1 MIKSP
6 LNYIGGKSKLLK
18 QLIPLFP
25 KNINNFIDLFAGGCN
40 VGLNVKAEQHYF
52 NDNLVPLI
60 NLYKTFLS
68 SNTDDTIKYIKN
80 RISELKLS
88 KKNKQ
93 GYNQLRFEYNKTK
106 EPLDLFVLICFSFN
120 HQIRYNNKHE
130 FNVPFGKDRSSF
142 NVSTETNLIQFIK
155 KIKSINTKFSSFD
168 FNEFNFNNLTINDFV
183 YCDPPY
189 LITTGSYND
198 GKRGYKG
205 WTNKEETQLLEKLD
219 KLHEKNIRFGL
230 SNVIKHK
237 DRENE
242 ILLQWIKNNDNYF
255 INYLKMNYSNSNY
268 QSKKMNSVEVLITN
282 YLP

>member
-88 KKNKQ
+88 KQNKQ

-142 NVSTETNLIQFIK
+142 NVITETNLIQFIK

-168 FNEFNFNNLTINDFV
+168 FNEFDFNNLTIKDFV

-219 KLHEKNIRFGL
+219 KLH
-230 SNVIKHK
+230 S
-237 DRENE
+237 
-242 ILLQWIKNNDNYF
+242 
-255 INYLKMNYSNSNY
+255 
-268 QSKKMNSVEVLITN
+268 IT
-282 YLP
+282 

>member
-242 ILLQWIKNNDNYF
+242 ILLQWIKSNDNYF

>member
-88 KKNKQ
+88 KQNKQ

-242 ILLQWIKNNDNYF
+242 ILLQWIKSNDNYF